1 MNGPESR
8 PLLQVD
14 DVTLRFGGVTA
25 LSGVGFEVAAGEICG
40 LVGPNGAGK
49 TSLFNCVSGYYR
61 PSAGRIRVSGRDVLA
76 APPHRM
82 VDLGIAR
89 TFQQPALQAD
99 RSVLDNVLLG
109 GHSKLT
115 GNALAYLLAL
125 PMTRR
130 QERALNGRARALI
143 DYLGLS
149 GVEGT
154 PAGDLPYG
162 SQKRVEIARALL
174 SEPRLLMLDEPAGG
188 LAHGEVDE
196 LGALIRRIRDDRDV
210 TVIVVEH
217 HMGLIAGITDH
228 VVALVTGTKVS
239 EGTARQVQSDPVVV
253 SAYLGAA

>member
-130 QERALNGRARALI
+130 QERALNGRARARSST
-143 DYLGLS
+143 S
-149 GVEGT
+149 GS
-154 PAGDLPYG
+154 PASKGHRPVTCPTD
-162 SQKRVEIARALL
+162 
-174 SEPRLLMLDEPAGG
+174 PRNAS
-188 LAHGEVDE
+188 
-196 LGALIRRIRDDRDV
+196 R
-210 TVIVVEH
+210 
-217 HMGLIAGITDH
+217 
-228 VVALVTGTKVS
+228 S
-239 EGTARQVQSDPVVV
+239 PVPC
-253 SAYLGAA
+253 SRNPGC